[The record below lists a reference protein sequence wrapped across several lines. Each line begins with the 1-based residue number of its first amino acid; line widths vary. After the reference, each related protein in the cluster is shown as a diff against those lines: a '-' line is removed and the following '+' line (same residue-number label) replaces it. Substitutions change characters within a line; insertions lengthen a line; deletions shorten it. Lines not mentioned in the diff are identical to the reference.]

1 MNYFAHALPF
11 LDTPTATAAAPAN
24 RKPEGP
30 DRSGGAIAAPSGSAG
45 RRKNREGAPDRLCAW
60 YFAAATGIPD
70 WLTVVDRKVRVRRK
84 HVEPFLAD
92 ARPEVAAIAGG
103 ILQHLRDD
111 ARFHGTRAFGE
122 LSLEL
127 TLLARDHLGADSG
140 FRPNFLGHLLVEVLL
155 DAALIA
161 DHPGRLDAYYAVFDK
176 VDPAVIEA
184 AVNEMAPRRTERL
197 AWMIDRFRETRI
209 LSDYAENAK
218 LFVRLNQVMR
228 RAGLAELPDRLRRIL
243 PEARRKV
250 ALRKTELL
258 DGIPVGR
265 SSQPLAGGACLDKHQ
280 GSIPNGQE

>member
-11 LDTPTATAAAPAN
+11 LDPPSAAAAPDDRQAEGPG
-24 RKPEGP
+24 RSAGAMGVSSGGAGRGKKRDRGP
-30 DRSGGAIAAPSGSAG
+30 DRLRG
-45 RRKNREGAPDRLCAW
+45 W

-70 WLTVVDRKVRVRRK
+70 WLTVVDRRVRLRGK
-84 HVEPFLAD
+84 HVEAFLAD
-92 ARPEVAAIAGG
+92 GRPEVAAIAGG

-127 TLLARDHLGADSG
+127 TLLARDHLEADSG
-140 FRPNFLGHLLVEVLL
+140 FRPTFLGHLLVEVLL

-161 DHPGRLDAYYAVFDK
+161 DHPGRLEAYYAIFDK

-184 AVNEMAPRRTERL
+184 AVNEMAPRPTERL
-197 AWMIDRFRETRI
+197 AWMIDRFRQTRI
-209 LSDYAENAK
+209 LSDYAEDAK

-228 RAGLAELPDRLRRIL
+228 RAGLAELPDALRCIL

-250 ALRKTELL
+250 ALRRAELL
-258 DGIPVGR
+258 DGIPVGG
-265 SSQPLAGGACLDKHQ
+265 SS
-280 GSIPNGQE
+280 